1 MCRIAILED
10 YALFCSGIKSILEKD
25 DTLEVVT
32 EHKHIASLLSVVKQ
46 INPDVLVIDIIH
58 CGDNGI
64 TLIKKVKRRRSKLPI
79 LLVLSKEFSEYF
91 EDYISLGVNGMVF
104 NDSAASELLQAV
116 KSLYNGDDYFSTKV
130 WLLLKNHLRNTKKNF
145 KHENDTGNQ
154 LTNREISILKLFCKG
169 YTYKEIGSTLNIS
182 PRTVETHKKNIT
194 SKIKVRS
201 TAEMVEFAIQ
211 NNLN

>member
-10 YALFCSGIKSILEKD
+10 YALFCSGIKPILEKD
-25 DTLEVVT
+25 DLLEIVT
-32 EHKHIASLLSVVKQ
+32 EQRHISGLLPVLKQ
-46 INPDVLVIDIIH
+46 LNPDLLVIDIIH

-64 TLIKKVKRRRSKLPI
+64 RLIKKVKRRRSKLPI
-79 LLVLSKEFSEYF
+79 LLVVSKEHSEYF
-91 EDYISLGVNGMVF
+91 EEYISLGVNGMVF
-104 NDSAASELLQAV
+104 NDSAASELIKGV
-116 KSLYNGDDYFSTKV
+116 KSLYNGDDYFSIKV
-130 WLLLKNHLRNTKKNF
+130 WLLLKNHLRSTKKNF
-145 KHENDTGNQ
+145 KHEKDTGGQ

>member
-1 MCRIAILED
+1 MCRIAILEN
-10 YALFCSGIKSILEKD
+10 YVLFCSGIKPIVEKD
-25 DTLEVVT
+25 NSFEVVT
-32 EHKHIASLLSVVKQ
+32 EQKHISNLLPIIKQ
-46 INPDVLVIDIIH
+46 IKIELLIIDIIH
-58 CGDNGI
+58 CGDNGV
-64 TLIKKVKRRRSKLPI
+64 TAIKKVKRKSSKLPI
-79 LLVLSKEFSEYF
+79 LLVVSKEFSEYF
-91 EDYISLGVNGMVF
+91 EDYISLGVNGIIF
-104 NDSAASELLQAV
+104 NDSSAGELIQAV
-116 KSLYNGDDYFSTKV
+116 KSLYDGDDYFSPKV
-130 WLLLKNHLRNTKKNF
+130 WLLLKNHLRSTKKNF
-145 KHENDTGNQ
+145 KHEKDAGNQ

>member
-116 KSLYNGDDYFSTKV
+116 KSLYNGDDYFR
-130 WLLLKNHLRNTKKNF
+130 LRF
-145 KHENDTGNQ
+145 G
-154 LTNREISILKLFCKG
+154 CC
-169 YTYKEIGSTLNIS
+169 
-182 PRTVETHKKNIT
+182 
-194 SKIKVRS
+194 
-201 TAEMVEFAIQ
+201 
-211 NNLN
+211 

>member
-1 MCRIAILED
+1 MCRIALLEGH
-10 YALFCSGIKSILEKD
+10 ALFCSVIKPILEKND
-25 DTLEVVT
+25 SLEVVT
-32 EHKHIASLLSVVKQ
+32 EQKHISSLLPVLKS

-64 TLIKKVKRRRSKLPI
+64 TFIKKVKRRRSKLPI
-79 LLVLSKEFSEYF
+79 LVVVSKDFSKYF
-91 EDYISLGVNGMVF
+91 EDYPLGVNGLVF
-104 NDSAASELLQAV
+104 NDSNAGELIQV
-116 KSLYNGDDYFSTKV
+116 VESLYNGEDYFSSRV
-130 WLLLKNHLRNTKKNF
+130 WLLLKNHLRTTTKSS
-145 KHENDTGNQ
+145 KHEKDTESQ
-154 LTNREISILKLFCKG
+154 LTNREISILRLFCKG
-169 YTYKEIGSTLNIS
+169 YTYKEIRSTLNIS